1 MDKSHFI
8 NLTLTVYRVT
18 DLFPE
23 KEPLRFLVRR
33 KVNQILADLVLL
45 EHYFREQS
53 LVNHQ
58 SDNNKYK
65 LVLIK
70 PLERVLK
77 NVAVLGVYFDI
88 AEKQN
93 WVKPENFL
101 VLKAEYGAIME
112 EMKRLRQEV
121 AASQAKVGINNPAIV
136 RQSHNFSTKPAEK
149 RSEPKKSKDVAQVI
163 TLAELNTRQ
172 QKILQILKEQ
182 GRAQVQDLNKVLPQV
197 TKRTLR
203 RDMELLLKRGL
214 VVRMGDKIKT
224 EYKLRG

>member
-58 SDNNKYK
+58 SDNNK

-121 AASQAKVGINNPAIV
+121 AASQAKVDINNPAIV
-136 RQSHNFSTKPAEK
+136 RQQGQDFSPKIAERK
-149 RSEPKKSKDVAQVI
+149 SEYKKSRNEMSAAV
-163 TLAELNTRQ
+163 LAELNTRQ

-182 GRAQVQDLNKVLPQV
+182 GRAQVQDLNKILPQV

-203 RDMELLLKRGL
+203 RDMDFLLKRGL

>member
-1 MDKSHFI
+1 MDRSHFI
-8 NLTLTVYRVT
+8 NLTLSVYRIT
-18 DLFPE
+18 DLFPA
-23 KEPLRFLVRR
+23 KEPLRFLVR
-33 KVNQILADLVLL
+33 KKADELLGGLVLA

-58 SDNNKYK
+58 SDNNK

-88 AEKQN
+88 SERQN

-101 VLKAEYGAIME
+101 VLRAEYGAIME

-121 AASQAKVGINNPAIV
+121 AANQAKVGINNPAIV
-136 RQSHNFSTKPAEK
+136 RQQGQDFSPKIAERK
-149 RSEPKKSKDVAQVI
+149 SEYKKSRNEMSAAV
-163 TLAELNTRQ
+163 LAELNTRQ
-172 QKILQILKEQ
+172 QKILQILKEK
-182 GRAQVQDLNKVLPQV
+182 GKAQVQDLNKVLPQV

-203 RDMELLLKRGL
+203 RDMDFLLRRGL